1 MKIKGSKIFK
11 ILSLIILCSCLILI
25 VNKTVS
31 AAKYNKYWT
40 LANNQMEKG
49 NYISAI
55 DYLKKAEKYKENTK
69 LKDKILL
76 CTILNNSKN
85 SYDAAVNEMSNDK
98 YLNAIELFNKVSTK
112 DTLRYKN
119 SKLKLNECRR
129 LYNEGN
135 IKIVQAF
142 LKKDDFQAAFIFCE
156 NVKMMDINYYSEIEK
171 NILSSKTNFIDSN
184 IVISNTFFSKGNY
197 KKALECINVIL
208 SKDPD
213 NKEASLLKTK
223 VLSKIKSEN
232 VDNSISKIQTNET
245 KVAYLTFDDGPSPD
259 ITPKILAALD
269 KYNIKATFFVIGTSI
284 LKNKPLLKL
293 EHDKGHVICNHTYS
307 HNPDYLYTSADNFL
321 SDIVK
326 NENLLKSVLPGYKSK
341 LIRFP
346 GGSKYRPYAIK
357 KAVLANGYHYADWD
371 CLSRDA
377 EGVTDPKE
385 LLHNVKVSAGNKN
398 NLIVLM
404 HDSQGKSYTAEALPS
419 IIEYLKS
426 RGYVFRQLS

>member
-1 MKIKGSKIFK
+1 MKIIGSKIFK
-11 ILSLIILCSCLILI
+11 ILSLIIFCSCLILI

-31 AAKYNKYWT
+31 AVKYNKYWT
-40 LANNQMEKG
+40 LANNQMGKG
-49 NYISAI
+49 NYNSAI
-55 DYLKKAEKYKENTK
+55 DYLKKAEEYKENTK
-69 LKDKILL
+69 LKDMIWL
-76 CTILNNSKN
+76 CTTLNNSKN
-85 SYDAAVNEMSNDK
+85 SYDAAVNEMSNGK
-98 YLNAIELFNKVSTK
+98 YLDAIELFNEVSPK
-112 DTLRYKN
+112 DTSRYKN
-119 SKLKLNECRR
+119 SNLKLNECRR

-142 LKKDDFQAAFIFCE
+142 LKKDDFQAAFTFCE

-171 NILSSKTNFIDSN
+171 SILRSKTNFIDSN
-184 IVISNTFFSKGNY
+184 IEISKTFFSKGNY
-197 KKALECINVIL
+197 KKALEYISVIL
-208 SKDPD
+208 SKDPG

-232 VDNSISKIQTNET
+232 DGKSISKINEI

-259 ITPKILAALD
+259 ITLKILATLD

-284 LKNKPLLKL
+284 LNNKSLLKL
-293 EHDKGHVICNHTYS
+293 ERDKGHVICNHTYS
-307 HNPDYLYTSADNFL
+307 HNPDYLYASADNFL
-321 SDIVK
+321 SDIAK

-357 KAVLANGYHYADWD
+357 KAVLAKGYHYADWD

-426 RGYVFRQLS
+426 QGYVFRQLS